1 MARTEIERVIQP
13 SLLDRLTDF
22 EPGVAADSALTR
34 DESVRQFRAAVQRD
48 VEMLLNTRRTIAL
61 APASCPEL
69 HDSGHEYGLP
79 DTTGMPVGSKAG
91 RERLIASLTDAL
103 ERFEPRLGGPQV
115 QLIQSDQVRSPQV
128 RFVVQAMLRLE
139 PSPERVV
146 FDTTLELASGEYDVD
161 EGKDGGGT

>member
-22 EPGVAADSALTR
+22 APNVPADPALTR
-34 DESVRQFRAAVQRD
+34 DESVRDFRAAVQRD
-48 VEMLLNTRRTIAL
+48 VETLLNTRRTPEV

-69 HDSGHEYGLP
+69 HNSGYEYGLP
-79 DTTGMPVGSKAG
+79 DTTGVHMGNEEG
-91 RERLIASLTDAL
+91 RERLLASLHDTLA
-103 ERFEPRLGGPQV
+103 RFEPRLANPQV
-115 QLIQSDQVRSPQV
+115 RLVEADQVRSPQV

-146 FDTTLELASGEYDVD
+146 FDTMLEVSSGEYEVD
-161 EGKDGGGT
+161 ESKGA